1 MYAIMET
8 GGLQFNVK
16 EGEKLKV
23 PKIEGKS
30 GEKVSFEK
38 VLLISKDGEA
48 MIGTPYLSGAK
59 IEAEVL
65 EQGKGEKAIVY
76 KFKKRVKYRRK
87 TGHRQDFTEIEI
99 KTINSPKG

>member
-8 GGLQFNVK
+8 GGLQFNVN
-16 EGEKLKV
+16 EGEKLKI

-65 EQGKGEKAIVY
+65 KQGKGKKAIVY

-99 KTINSPKG
+99 KKIDSPKG

>member
-16 EGEKLKV
+16 EREKLKV

-30 GEKVSFEK
+30 GEKVFFEK
-38 VLLISKDGEA
+38 VLLISQDGKA

-65 EQGKGEKAIVY
+65 KQGKGEKVIVY

-99 KTINSPKG
+99 KKIESPKG

>member
-16 EGEKLKV
+16 EREKLKV

-30 GEKVSFEK
+30 GEKVFFEK
-38 VLLISKDGEA
+38 VLLISQDGKA

-65 EQGKGEKAIVY
+65 KQGKGEKVTVY

-99 KTINSPKG
+99 KKIESPKG

>member
-30 GEKVSFEK
+30 GGKVSFEK

-48 MIGTPYLSGAK
+48 LIGTPYLSGAK

-65 EQGKGEKAIVY
+65 KQGKGEKVTVY

-99 KTINSPKG
+99 KKIESPKG

>member
-16 EGEKLKV
+16 EREKLKV

-30 GEKVSFEK
+30 GEKVFFEK
-38 VLLISKDGEA
+38 VLLISQDGKS

-65 EQGKGEKAIVY
+65 KQGKGEKVIVY

-99 KTINSPKG
+99 KKIESPKG

>member
-1 MYAIMET
+1 MYAIIET
-8 GGLQFNVK
+8 GGLQFKVK

-23 PKIEGKS
+23 PKVDAKA
-30 GEKVSFEK
+30 GEKVFFEK
-38 VLLISKDGEA
+38 VLLISKNGEA
-48 MIGTPYLSGAK
+48 AIGTPYISDAK

-65 EQGKGEKAIVY
+65 NQGKGDKVTVY

-99 KTINSPKG
+99 KKISSPKG